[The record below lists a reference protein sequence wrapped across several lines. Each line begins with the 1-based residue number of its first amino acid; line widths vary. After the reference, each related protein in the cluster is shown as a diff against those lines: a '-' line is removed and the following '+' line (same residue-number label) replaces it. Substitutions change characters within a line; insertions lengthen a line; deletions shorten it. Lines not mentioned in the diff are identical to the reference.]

1 MCMESMEIPIKISWW
16 QRYKR
21 LVLVPPR
28 DSILRRKLDSVLS
41 SGGVYYGV
49 LEAIMFGERWTF
61 KVGVKFYR
69 WEWENRQKSRGLNTI
84 FVIMES
90 DCHVC
95 IENIMEYVNEYGN
108 ARGTLTLYLS

>member
-1 MCMESMEIPIKISWW
+1 MRQVEIPVKVSIWRK
-16 QRYKR
+16 YKGV
-21 LVLVPPR
+21 VLIPPR
-28 DSILRRKLDSVLS
+28 KAELRRELDNTFS

-84 FVIMES
+84 FVITES